1 MWSRVDG
8 PLPNGVTTDGGLLNI
23 VNAQLYHGGPYVCN
37 VTNKVGS
44 VQSEIVVLVQGS
56 YILLKY
62 ITLLLCSNRN
72 RSKNDIIDLF
82 SEIYCIVVTPPST
95 ILRIL
100 RFLKQLTQKM
110 NV

>member
-62 ITLLLCSNRN
+62 ITLLVYHAIVYHT
-72 RSKNDIIDLF
+72 II
-82 SEIYCIVVTPPST
+82 II
-95 ILRIL
+95 IIIMHIIIIIIM
-100 RFLKQLTQKM
+100 QQQKPQQK
-110 NV
+110 

>member
-72 RSKNDIIDLF
+72 RSKNDIICFHHHLF
-82 SEIYCIVVTPPST
+82 S
-95 ILRIL
+95 L
-100 RFLKQLTQKM
+100 RFTA
-110 NV
+110 

>member
-37 VTNKVGS
+37 VTNKIGF

-82 SEIYCIVVTPPST
+82 S
-95 ILRIL
+95 L
-100 RFLKQLTQKM
+100 RFTA
-110 NV
+110 

>member
-8 PLPNGVTTDGGLLNI
+8 PLPNGITTDGGLLKI

-62 ITLLLCSNRN
+62 ITLLVYHAIVYHT
-72 RSKNDIIDLF
+72 II
-82 SEIYCIVVTPPST
+82 II
-95 ILRIL
+95 IIIIIMHIIIIIIM
-100 RFLKQLTQKM
+100 QQQKPQQK
-110 NV
+110 

>member
-8 PLPNGVTTDGGLLNI
+8 PLPNGVTTDGGLLDI

-62 ITLLLCSNRN
+62 ITLLVYHAIVYHT
-72 RSKNDIIDLF
+72 II
-82 SEIYCIVVTPPST
+82 II
-95 ILRIL
+95 IIIMHIIIIIIM
-100 RFLKQLTQKM
+100 QQQKPQQK
-110 NV
+110 